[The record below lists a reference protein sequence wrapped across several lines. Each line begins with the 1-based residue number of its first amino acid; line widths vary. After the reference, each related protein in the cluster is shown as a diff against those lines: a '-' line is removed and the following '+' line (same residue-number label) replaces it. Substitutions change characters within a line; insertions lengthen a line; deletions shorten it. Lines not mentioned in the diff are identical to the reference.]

1 MRMNVHAHPIYD
13 WLEFTNTHTHFTI
26 TSDVYEVFVNQEKSF
41 REGLF
46 TRKSLSYLLADLR
59 MFHE

>member
-1 MRMNVHAHPIYD
+1 VHLSPIYN
-13 WLEFTNTHTHFTI
+13 WLEFINTHTHFTI
-26 TSDVYEVFVNQEKSF
+26 TSEIYEVFVNQEKSF

-46 TRKSLSYLLADLR
+46 TRKSITYLLVYLR